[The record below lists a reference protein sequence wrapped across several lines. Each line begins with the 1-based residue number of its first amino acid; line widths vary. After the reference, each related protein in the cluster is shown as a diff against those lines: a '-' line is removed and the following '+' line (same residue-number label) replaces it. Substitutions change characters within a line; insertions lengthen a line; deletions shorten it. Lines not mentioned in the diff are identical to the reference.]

1 MSKLSKS
8 QDESQD
14 EFRHFMNFILYYQ
27 VITLK
32 IIFMKDTFLKRD
44 LTAVIVLFLVFVLI
58 LVGLFM
64 WDRNSGVLEVLAGK
78 IFK

>member
-1 MSKLSKS
+1 
-8 QDESQD
+8 
-14 EFRHFMNFILYYQ
+14 MNFILYYQ

-64 WDRNSGVLEVLAGK
+64 WDRNSGVLEVLASK